1 MAHLTVLRGY
11 ADRTD
16 PATLPDTIRLCH
28 SDVTVTVFDK
38 YPKSIFHFLLLPLIR
53 APYTAADLRDLRS
66 VLQLPREQAKALL
79 QHMRRDALVA
89 KALIEEE
96 MLARHSF
103 KWDIQMGF
111 HAVPSLEYVPVQLKH
126 LQHVHLHIMS
136 MDFNGGYI
144 KSKKHLNSFHPKLG
158 FFLHLDDVLS
168 WFEPDVEPT
177 WFAMKSDIDRKEYE
191 KLLKEDMTCP
201 HCDKAIKTIPKMKDH
216 LRSAWNDRVKEENNK
231 AARAIAARAMAGSK
245 RKLEEQE
252 AAETDGDDAHS
263 PPAKRQE
270 TDPSQA
276 AEPVQDS

>member
-28 SDVTVTVFDK
+28 SDFSVTVFDK

-53 APYTAADLRDLRS
+53 PPYTAQDLRDLRT

-79 QHMRRDALVA
+79 QNMRRDALVA

-126 LQHVHLHIMS
+126 LQCVPFLSMAFPSSLFRSAHTRTLADRGIFRHIHLHIMS
-136 MDFNGGYI
+136 TDFNGGFI
-144 KSKKHLNSFHPKLG
+144 KSKKHLNSFHPKVG
-158 FFLHLDDVLS
+158 FFLHIDDVLS
-168 WFEPDVEPT
+168 WFEPDVAPT
-177 WFAMKSDIDRKEYE
+177 WFAMVRAYRGPLPARVLAD
-191 KLLKEDMTCP
+191 
-201 HCDKAIKTIPKMKDH
+201 
-216 LRSAWNDRVKEENNK
+216 AWRLPVEIRHRQTRV
-231 AARAIAARAMAGSK
+231 R
-245 RKLEEQE
+245 E
-252 AAETDGDDAHS
+252 AAEGRHDVPALRQGDQDHS
-263 PPAKRQE
+263 
-270 TDPSQA
+270 
-276 AEPVQDS
+276 